1 MQMAESQKKATPSA
15 KSKEKSSLLDLDIG
29 DDFLGSW
36 KSMSMGNDGMD
47 FDFGTT
53 SKGKKKDFNFDKMD
67 MDFSL
72 DADFGKLPSFKT
84 DMSDLDISSPIKKSG
99 KSKET
104 SKEASSGGDDFAF
117 SFDFNKFADLDFG
130 STKKKTDEKSDNSKD
145 NKEGYSNTSGSRGT
159 EDLLAK
165 DVNALEDDDTSSKHP
180 ISKVDTQMENIEDPG
195 SRNEDDHL
203 KTVTYE
209 SSNAEE
215 QEIQT
220 TISSEKII
228 SSNFEEPTQESHS
241 SEERSSSELDAQ
253 KAVQELSGHSVDNAS
268 DLPEE
273 ESGTSVRMV
282 NPRTGAEKN
291 GSVRSVD
298 EVVTTRSLPLESLS
312 AHMNLQSQKGEM
324 CKEREDNVLT
334 GHIKGDSHL
343 ESSMTTVKENLA
355 HGETVDKRN
364 ADSVSKLHMGSLNS
378 GTTSDELVSKKERG
392 NITTQSKY
400 FKKQNGSESEKPQAS
415 ISSTKLISVANK
427 RMSTLPNNLALGKSE
442 FASKSGESGSKF
454 AGISRPLPN
463 VLTRNIPCHT
473 KNTETNHASDNTG
486 ECLNADNIK
495 PRIEPMST
503 TVGHDTGPTKE
514 EPALRGREQN
524 TVHISSLR
532 SDVHPSRSMKQST
545 KDLPHNNLN
554 PGLQATSMKSTC
566 NIGKN
571 VVEKN
576 QISSTKADIRVS
588 EVSTLRVSRA
598 TEPKLKPLN
607 SMLPSMRNKEQ
618 EKTMLTKQTPST
630 PTLKRKTFE
639 ASAETL
645 TWTPLKRLSTSPCSN
660 NIAPSSEK
668 AVNKQ
673 IHNHAR
679 MANEMSPR
687 IDVSPLEIDI
697 YSASENDALFQQAE
711 AYKEAL
717 RLQDMSVCL
726 LLVEDL
732 SGYEDFSQCPWQTMG
747 WICTATWIASLK
759 LLPSADL
766 EKQLK
771 LCILIEDCALYRLW
785 VNKEKDRE
793 RIMYLLAILKNA
805 DSVSKLHMGSLDSET
820 TSDELVSEKEK
831 GNIPTRSKYFKRQ
844 NGSESEKPHASISS
858 TKLISVANKRMSTL
872 PNNLALG
879 KRECLN
885 ADKIKPIIERMST
898 TVGHDTGP
906 TKEEPAL
913 MGREQNTVH
922 INSLRS
928 DVHLPRSMK
937 QSTKDLLHN
946 NLNPGLQATSMKSSC
961 NVGKMRLGATEPKLK
976 PLNCRLPMGPPSMRN
991 KEQEKT
997 ILQKQT
1003 PSTPTLKRKTFEA
1016 SAETPTW
1023 TPLKRFYITLQIH
1036 NHASM
1041 ANETSSRLDV
1051 SPLEIDIYSASEN
1064 DALFQQAEA
1073 CSKELDVLECLFASG
1088 RRIVKI

>member
-104 SKEASSGGDDFAF
+104 SKEGSSGGDDFAF

-253 KAVQELSGHSVDNAS
+253 KAMQELSGHSADNAS

-364 ADSVSKLHMGSLNS
+364 ADSVSKLHMGSLDS

-392 NITTQSKY
+392 NIPTQSKY

-427 RMSTLPNNLALGKSE
+427 RMSTLPNNLALEKSE
-442 FASKSGESGSKF
+442 FASKSVESGSKF

-463 VLTRNIPCHT
+463 VLTRNIPGHT

-495 PRIEPMST
+495 PTIESLST

-524 TVHISSLR
+524 TVHINSLR

-554 PGLQATSMKSTC
+554 PGLQATGMKSTC

-607 SMLPSMRNKEQ
+607 SMLPMGPPSMRNKEQ
-618 EKTMLTKQTPST
+618 EKQMLPKQTPST

-639 ASAETL
+639 ESAKTP

-660 NIAPSSEK
+660 NIMPSSEK
-668 AVNKQ
+668 AVDKQ
-673 IHNHAR
+673 IHNHASV
-679 MANEMSPR
+679 ANEMSPR
-687 IDVSPLEIDI
+687 LDI
-697 YSASENDALFQQAE
+697 
-711 AYKEAL
+711 
-717 RLQDMSVCL
+717 
-726 LLVEDL
+726 
-732 SGYEDFSQCPWQTMG
+732 
-747 WICTATWIASLK
+747 
-759 LLPSADL
+759 
-766 EKQLK
+766 
-771 LCILIEDCALYRLW
+771 
-785 VNKEKDRE
+785 
-793 RIMYLLAILKNA
+793 
-805 DSVSKLHMGSLDSET
+805 
-820 TSDELVSEKEK
+820 
-831 GNIPTRSKYFKRQ
+831 
-844 NGSESEKPHASISS
+844 
-858 TKLISVANKRMSTL
+858 
-872 PNNLALG
+872 
-879 KRECLN
+879 
-885 ADKIKPIIERMST
+885 
-898 TVGHDTGP
+898 
-906 TKEEPAL
+906 
-913 MGREQNTVH
+913 
-922 INSLRS
+922 
-928 DVHLPRSMK
+928 
-937 QSTKDLLHN
+937 
-946 NLNPGLQATSMKSSC
+946 
-961 NVGKMRLGATEPKLK
+961 
-976 PLNCRLPMGPPSMRN
+976 
-991 KEQEKT
+991 
-997 ILQKQT
+997 
-1003 PSTPTLKRKTFEA
+1003 
-1016 SAETPTW
+1016 
-1023 TPLKRFYITLQIH
+1023 
-1036 NHASM
+1036 
-1041 ANETSSRLDV
+1041 

-1073 CSKELDVLECLFASG
+1073 CSKELDVICNMLKKKHEEAKDLLVRAIVNNNNLLMLNHPIYQQKISLFCLSVCLLLVEDLSG
-1088 RRIVKI
+1088 YEDFRFHSGTRDRNRYGKWELISANCLPRLQQ